1 MYVVTGELN
10 LFTMRILIIGLGIYG
25 SNLAIDLTAMGHE
38 VIAADS
44 RASLVE
50 AIKDKISTA
59 YIIDSTDEAALDA
72 LPLNS
77 VELVIVAIGE
87 NFGASVKTVAL
98 LRKMGVKRLYARAV
112 DDIHETILRGFQI
125 DRILVPEQRAARELT
140 RELALGAGVDAIN
153 IDRDHYV
160 MKFPVPEFYE
170 GMSLSEI
177 DMEHNFGFRLVGVTR
192 VTTRRNAIG
201 LTDREPVMVDNP
213 TPDFRLQKGDMLVV
227 TGTQR
232 QFRDM
237 LRHIKG

>member
-1 MYVVTGELN
+1 
-10 LFTMRILIIGLGIYG
+10 MRILIIGLGIYG

-44 RASLVE
+44 SATLVE

-98 LRKMGVKRLYARAV
+98 LRKMGVKRIYARAV
-112 DDIHETILRGFQI
+112 DDIHETILRGFQV

-192 VTTRRNAIG
+192 VTERRNAIG
-201 LTDREPVMVDNP
+201 LIDREPVMVDNP

-237 LRHIKG
+237 LRHIK